1 MDNSLLY
8 KIAVT
13 KIPNIGAVSGKTVIS
28 YCGGAEEIFNT
39 PKKQLLKIPGIG
51 PTNAKYILHGNALKD
66 AEKELKHIIKH
77 KIDVFYFLDDNYPKR
92 LSPFHDAPIILYF
105 KGNADLNHYRNVG
118 IVGTRKVSPNG
129 EIITEQLVKD
139 LAIYNPFIISGLA
152 HGVDGVAHKTS
163 VNSGIP
169 TIGVLG
175 HGLNQIYPPQHRSLA
190 DKMIEN
196 GGILTEHGFLA
207 DPEKMHFP
215 MRNRII
221 AGLSDAIIVVETAN
235 KGGSIITAK
244 YGNNY
249 NKDVFAIPGRIGDK
263 TSKGCNLL
271 IKSHQAALLESAKDI
286 GYIMRWDE
294 ADKQNRQ
301 TELFIELDDNE
312 KALMDCLKKN
322 ESIGIDQLTFQMKST
337 PSNMASLLLTLEF
350 KGLVKP
356 LPGKRFMAV

>member
-8 KIAVT
+8 KIAIT
-13 KIPNIGAVSGKTVIS
+13 KIPNIGAVSGKTIIS
-28 YCGGAEEIFNT
+28 YCGGAEEVFKT
-39 PKKQLLKIPGIG
+39 SKKQLMKIPGIG
-51 PTNAKYILHGNALKD
+51 PINAKYILRGNALKD
-66 AEKELKHIIKH
+66 AEKELRLVIKH

-92 LSPFHDAPIILYF
+92 LAPYHDAPIILYY

-118 IVGTRKVSPNG
+118 IVGTRKVSPKG
-129 EIITEQLVKD
+129 EIITAQLVTD
-139 LAIYNPFIISGLA
+139 LAAYNPYIISGLA

-163 VNSGIP
+163 VEKGIP

-175 HGLNQIYPPQHRSLA
+175 HGLKQIYPPQHRSLA

-196 GGILTEHGFLA
+196 GGILTEHGFEA

-221 AGLSDAIIVVETAN
+221 AGLSDAIIVVETAK

-244 YGNNY
+244 YANNY
-249 NKDVFAIPGRIGDK
+249 NKDVFAVPGRIGD
-263 TSKGCNLL
+263 TYSKGCNLL

-286 GYIMRWDE
+286 GYIMRWE
-294 ADKQNRQ
+294 EDKNKNKQ
-301 TELFIELDDNE
+301 TQLFVDLNEHE
-312 KALMDCLKKN
+312 KALMNHLKKY
-322 ESIGIDQLTFQMKST
+322 ESIGIDHLTFQMKST
-337 PSNMASLLLTLEF
+337 PSNMAALLLGLEF

-356 LPGKRFMAV
+356 LPGKRFMAI